1 MLAAG
6 GASRD
11 VLDQGG
17 VLDIVPTAHSSCIYS
32 LYMVIFYPF
41 LIIQRSITSLC
52 TSSIILLFFRIF
64 RLTLQPIIGL
74 PYSVVGTSSFCAL
87 PAPFS
92 AFPAFKRWNSL
103 ILQSQPSRQPLVAHL
118 RLQVSTMY
126 IPQCYDSCSSQTAA

>member
-1 MLAAG
+1 MLVAG

-17 VLDIVPTAHSSCIYS
+17 VLDIVPTARSSCIYS

-41 LIIQRSITSLC
+41 LIIQWSITSLC

-64 RLTLQPIIGL
+64 RLTLQPITGL
-74 PYSVVGTSSFCAL
+74 PYSVVGTSS
-87 PAPFS
+87 
-92 AFPAFKRWNSL
+92 L
-103 ILQSQPSRQPLVAHL
+103 ILQSEPSRQPLVAHL

-126 IPQCYDSCSSQTAA
+126 IPQCYASCSSQTAA